1 METDGGR
8 SKKYLLAQLVIVCS
22 GAIDATDNRTLS
34 SRNIETR
41 KKSPFFM
48 AKYSFLQVFEGIK
61 NLGNL
66 EVPQYRPLD
75 MDTGNSTILFTNLYP
90 NQTSIVS

>member
-1 METDGGR
+1 
-8 SKKYLLAQLVIVCS
+8 
-22 GAIDATDNRTLS
+22 
-34 SRNIETR
+34 
-41 KKSPFFM
+41 M